1 MSVLD
6 IISNNE
12 KEKLHNITL
21 FGNINILVLGML
33 LFQEKIWKGRSGGR
47 EDFEIFFAIAN
58 VKMIFK
64 FDQKMTNC
72 NLKVSK
78 QSQLPRLW
86 GD

>member
-12 KEKLHNITL
+12 KEKLENITL
-21 FGNINILVLGML
+21 FGRINITRVY
-33 LFQEKIWKGRSGGR
+33 GRIAFNRDNGKKER
-47 EDFEIFFAIAN
+47 ADVPKTFCKAN

-78 QSQLPRLW
+78 QSQLPRLR